1 MEEPES
7 VDPDE
12 VMAYLFDIGAMVPSG
27 MEDGEMTYQWVDD
40 ISLMAIDP
48 DLIEI
53 KRAFMK
59 LVYREIED
67 SLIDMFDEGLVD
79 LDIDDDLQTV
89 WTITEKGKE
98 AFRDVNEQ

>member
-7 VDPDE
+7 IDPDE
-12 VMAYLFDIGAMVPSG
+12 IMEYLFDIGAMVPSG
-27 MEDGEMTYQWVDD
+27 MEGDEMTYQWVDD
-40 ISLMAIDP
+40 IELMAIDP

-59 LVYREIED
+59 LVYKEIED

-79 LDIDDDLQTV
+79 LDIDDELQTV
-89 WTITEKGKE
+89 WTITEKGKRV
-98 AFRDVNEQ
+98 FRDDDDQ

>member
-12 VMAYLFDIGAMVPSG
+12 IMAYLFDIGAMVPSG
-27 MEDGEMTYQWVDD
+27 MEGDEMTYQWVDD
-40 ISLMAIDP
+40 IELMAIDP

-59 LVYREIED
+59 LVYKEIED

-79 LDIDDDLQTV
+79 MDIDDELQTV
-89 WTITEKGKE
+89 WTITDKGRE
-98 AFRDVNEQ
+98 VFRDVDEQ

>member
-12 VMAYLFDIGAMVPSG
+12 IMAYLFDIGAMVPSG
-27 MEDGEMTYQWVDD
+27 MEGDEMTYQWVDD
-40 ISLMAIDP
+40 IELMAIDP

-59 LVYREIED
+59 LVYKEIED

-79 LDIDDDLQTV
+79 MDIDDELQTV
-89 WTITEKGKE
+89 WTITEKGRE
-98 AFRDVNEQ
+98 VFRDVDEQ

>member
-27 MEDGEMTYQWVDD
+27 MEGDEMTYQWVDD
-40 ISLMAIDP
+40 IELMAIDP

-59 LVYREIED
+59 LVYKEIED

-79 LDIDDDLQTV
+79 MDIDDDLQTV
-89 WTITEKGKE
+89 WTITEKGRE
-98 AFRDVNEQ
+98 VFRDVDEQ